1 MGFSCSV
8 VGRPWPDT
16 ADFGCSVGDLS
27 SQAVLRVPLWT
38 CWGRV
43 STGRA
48 ESRAR

>member
-1 MGFSCSV
+1 MGSRDR

-16 ADFGCSVGDLS
+16 GEFGGGVGDLRN
-27 SQAVLRVPLWT
+27 QALLRWT
-38 CWGRV
+38 CGRV